1 VVDPLAEK
9 FLDFT
14 PYNYV
19 MNNPIAFID
28 PPGMA
33 AEYNWKTGK
42 YMDNG
47 REVPVIKRMVV

>member
-1 VVDPLAEK
+1 VDPLAEK